1 MSAIGSSPGRPVV
14 GLIVTIVVVATVLA
28 VQQIRAGYPMSCAW
42 VSPRDISEGPAFAPS
57 EGLVRHSNPRAEFFS
72 LGGRPVEA
80 HDADVIGPRL
90 GGHRLRW
97 VVSGP
102 KWGLTLFFLDRAVLP
117 TDTTDTALAAGGLI
131 FTRTARGDG
140 KSWAEQF
147 RRQFPGRVRAFDIGQ
162 WVGSL
167 SWGDALPNGIK
178 PHSVL
183 WADDDRDYSLVGDV
197 STVHIVNLAR
207 SVACTF
213 RPA

>member
-1 MSAIGSSPGRPVV
+1 ML
-14 GLIVTIVVVATVLA
+14 GLIVAIVVVATVLA

-42 VSPRDISEGPAFAPS
+42 VSPRDIAEGPAFVPS
-57 EGLVRHSNPRAEFFS
+57 DGLGRHMNPRIEAP
-72 LGGRPVEA
+72 LGGRPVER
-80 HDADVIGPRL
+80 HDGDVIGPML

-97 VVSGP
+97 VISGP
-102 KWGLTLFFLDRAVLP
+102 KWGVTLLFLDRAVLP
-117 TDTTDTALAAGGLI
+117 TDTTDSVLAADGLI
-131 FTRTARGDG
+131 FTRTARSEGM
-140 KSWAEQF
+140 SWAEEF
-147 RRQFPGRVRAFDIGQ
+147 RRQFFGRVRPIGIGP

-183 WADDDRDYSLVGDV
+183 WADDDWDYSLVGDV

-213 RPA
+213 RPS